1 MKKTFPVL
9 LSVAFLLLIWQIIA
23 TNIAYPDLFPSL
35 PDLLSGTFNLFF
47 TEGFYS
53 AIFVT
58 ILRGIIGFFIAF
70 IFAFI
75 FSTIAA
81 FSVFWKT
88 FFHPILVVL
97 RSVPVVSLVLIA
109 LLWFSPPNLPVFI
122 ALITMFPILY
132 QNTLNGLENT
142 DLSLVEMAQVFGKNK
157 LQCFI
162 EIYIPS
168 AKSLIFSGISTAM
181 GFGWRAIIIG
191 EVLAQPLHGIGSSMK
206 KAQTF
211 IDISELIAWT
221 VIAIL
226 ISYLFDFII
235 KLISKIKPEKHFKI
249 LKTHP
254 SQSFNIKSISIH
266 NLSKNFENNSI
277 FQNLTLALNS
287 NEVNCLKAPSG
298 FGKSTLLKLIAGIT
312 KKDMGEINFNKK
324 YSFAYAFQDIRLLNW
339 LSVEENIAFVFKHKP
354 NTESLNLIAYLLE
367 KLELTEFAHKYPNEL
382 SGGQQQRVSLARA
395 LAAKSDVLLLDEPL
409 TGLDNELKTK
419 IITFLEEWLEA
430 EKPLIIWATHEQI
443 KLKNIQ
449 VREIILNNMCHKE
462 IYTAPS
468 P

>member
-35 PDLLSGTFNLFF
+35 PDLLSGTFNLFI

-53 AIFVT
+53 AIFAT
-58 ILRGIIGFFIAF
+58 IIRGIIGFLIAF
-70 IFAFI
+70 ICAFT

-81 FSVFWKT
+81 FSAFWKT

-132 QNTLNGLENT
+132 QNILNGLENT
-142 DLSLVEMAQVFGKNK
+142 DLSLVEMAHVFGKNK
-157 LQCFI
+157 MQSFI

-191 EVLAQPLHGIGSSMK
+191 EVLAQPVHGIGSSMK

-235 KLISKIKPEKHFKI
+235 KLISKIKLEKHFKI
-249 LKTHP
+249 YKTHP
-254 SQSFNIKSISIH
+254 SQSFNIKSISIQ
-266 NLSKNFENNSI
+266 NLSKNFESKSI
-277 FQNLTLALNS
+277 FQDLTLAFNS

-339 LSVEENIAFVFKHKP
+339 LTVEENITFVYKHKP
-354 NTESLNLIAYLLE
+354 NTESLKQKAYLLE
-367 KLELTEFAHKYPNEL
+367 KLELTELAHKYPYEL

-449 VREIILNNMCHKE
+449 VREIILNNN
-462 IYTAPS
+462 
-468 P
+468 

>member
-23 TNIAYPDLFPSL
+23 TNISYPELFPSL

-53 AIFVT
+53 AIFAT
-58 ILRGIIGFFIAF
+58 IIRGIIGFFIAF
-70 IFAFI
+70 ILAFI

-81 FSVFWKT
+81 FSAFWKT

-132 QNTLNGLENT
+132 QNILNGLENT
-142 DLSLVEMAQVFGKNK
+142 DLSLVEMAHVFGKNK

-162 EIYIPS
+162 EIYLPS
-168 AKSLIFSGISTAM
+168 AKSLIFSGISTAL

-226 ISYLFDFII
+226 ISYLFDFIT

-249 LKTHP
+249 YKTHP
-254 SQSFNIKSISIH
+254 SQSFNIKSISIQ
-266 NLSKNFENNSI
+266 NLSKNFESKSI
-277 FQNLTLALNS
+277 FQDLTLAFNS

-324 YSFAYAFQDIRLLNW
+324 YSFAFAFQDIRLLNW
-339 LSVEENIAFVFKHKP
+339 LTVEENIAFIYKHKP
-354 NTESLNLIAYLLE
+354 NTESLKQIAYLLE
-367 KLELTEFAHKYPNEL
+367 KLELTELAHKYPYEL

-409 TGLDNELKTK
+409 TGLDNVLKTK

-443 KLKNIQ
+443 KFKKLS
-449 VREIILNNMCHKE
+449 VREIIMNNN
-462 IYTAPS
+462 
-468 P
+468 

>member
-1 MKKTFPVL
+1 LKKKTFPVL
-9 LSVAFLLLIWQIIA
+9 LSVAFLLIIWQIIA

-132 QNTLNGLENT
+132 QNILNGLENT

-339 LSVEENIAFVFKHKP
+339 LSVEENIAFIFKHKP
-354 NTESLNLIAYLLE
+354 NTESFKLIAYLLE

-443 KLKNIQ
+443 KFKKLS
-449 VREIILNNMCHKE
+449 VREIILNNN
-462 IYTAPS
+462 
-468 P
+468 

>member
-1 MKKTFPVL
+1 MKKTLPVL

-23 TNIAYPDLFPSL
+23 TNIAFPDLFPSL

-53 AIFVT
+53 AIFAT
-58 ILRGIIGFFIAF
+58 IIRGIIGFLIAF
-70 IFAFI
+70 ILAFI

-81 FSVFWKT
+81 FSAFWKS
-88 FFHPILVVL
+88 FFHPILIVM

-132 QNTLNGLENT
+132 QNILNGLENT
-142 DLSLVEMAQVFGKNK
+142 DLSLIEMAQVFGKNK
-157 LQCFI
+157 LQSFI

-168 AKSLIFSGISTAM
+168 AKTLIFSGISTAM

-226 ISYLFDFII
+226 ISYLFDFIV
-235 KLISKIKPEKHFKI
+235 KQISKINIEKHFKTYKTEG
-249 LKTHP
+249 LKI
-254 SQSFNIKSISIH
+254 SQSTNNKSLSISDLTKKFDAKTIFG
-266 NLSKNFENNSI
+266 NFSLTINS
-277 FQNLTLALNS
+277 S
-287 NEVNCLKAPSG
+287 EVNCLKAPSG
-298 FGKSTLLKLIAGIT
+298 FGKSTLLKLIVGIT

-339 LSVEENIAFVFKHKP
+339 LTVEENIAFIFKHKP
-354 NTESLNLIAYLLE
+354 NTESLKQIAYLLE
-367 KLELTEFAHKYPNEL
+367 KLELTELTHKYPYEL

-449 VREIILNNMCHKE
+449 VREIILNNN
-462 IYTAPS
+462 
-468 P
+468 